1 MIKLKNL
8 LREQSSN
15 LASILQVQGN
25 EPGKNRFD
33 LAAKELTKTF
43 SPNGLADANF
53 PSISGAVD
61 MSGGFQKAIDY
72 RFLPNSKG
80 RIAYCSH
87 LADSL
92 TILATAYELPTGDV
106 NSIKSLV
113 DDPQGERNLFR
124 FKQAIKKA
132 RIDNNYVENDAWL
145 VTYFNSGTLK
155 QLIDDTT
162 KVKERAVALCSDEK
176 FQTSFMTPI
185 VRVFQNITLP
195 ADNRTLVPR
204 VVATFIAMNATGFY
218 SKQIK
223 RVLSLDDP
231 ELIKN
236 A

>member
-8 LREQSSN
+8 LKEQSTS
-15 LASILQVQGN
+15 LANKLLPDQNGRI
-25 EPGKNRFD
+25 RFD
-33 LAAKELTKTF
+33 LAEVDLIKAFK
-43 SPNGLADANF
+43 PNGLADA
-53 PSISGAVD
+53 SIPVILGQKPGNR
-61 MSGGFQKAIDY
+61 GGFENAIDY

-124 FKQAIKKA
+124 FKEAIQKST
-132 RIDNNYVENDAWL
+132 ISNNYVENNAWL

-185 VRVFQNITLP
+185 VRVFQGIALP
-195 ADNRTLVPR
+195 ADKQELVPR
-204 VVATFIAMNATGFY
+204 VVDTIIAMNATGFY

-223 RVLSLDDP
+223 RRLSLDDP